1 MPTQLLAFLAV
12 SVVVI
17 CTPGPDTAL
26 TVRNAFTGGRAAGV
40 WTAAGVAA
48 GQATWTVAAAL
59 GIAGLVQASEPAF
72 LLMKAAGAAYLLC
85 LGAQSLHAAWRDR
98 GHRALT
104 AGSSLRL
111 TPARSFG
118 QGVINDLA
126 NPKMAAFF
134 LSLLPQFASPGSGT
148 AGLLLLGLVFC
159 LLTFAWLACYSVAV
173 AKARSVLLTRSPVRR
188 ALDALTGCV
197 LVAFGVRLAFQQR

>member
-1 MPTQLLAFLAV
+1 MLTQSIAFLAV

-26 TVRNAFTGGRAAGV
+26 TVRNAFAGGRAAGV
-40 WTAAGVAA
+40 WTAAGVAI

-59 GIAGLVQASEPAF
+59 GIAGLIQASEPAF
-72 LLMKAAGAAYLLC
+72 VVMKTAGAAYLLY
-85 LGAQSLHAAWRDR
+85 LGAQSLRAAWRDR
-98 GHRALT
+98 GHHTPA
-104 AGSSLRL
+104 AGSSLQL
-111 TPARSFG
+111 TPARLVG

-134 LSLLPQFASPGSGT
+134 LSLLPQFASPDRGT

-159 LLTFAWLACYSVAV
+159 LLTFVWLACYSVAV
-173 AKARSVLLTRSPVRR
+173 AKARSFLLTRSPVRR
-188 ALDALTGCV
+188 VLDALTGCV
-197 LVAFGVRLAFQQR
+197 LLAFGVRLAFEQR